1 MRRICGILAVV
12 LSFFTL
18 GCACSAPADTETES
32 PAQTNYVAEA
42 HKGET
47 TDVLLEDGGGPRGE
61 QPEEILPE
69 AKLFDQ
75 EQQVRNGDI
84 QLTFQTI
91 TYYDNVD
98 ESGIQ
103 LGEDAENYWIRYD
116 VIDESGQ
123 CLDHARIAMAQVNI
137 ANLSEKA
144 ETISLMEFNLRFY
157 EPDTGNASVTR
168 EVDYADPLQS
178 NDDPKKMYEYTFEP
192 GEDVDFT
199 LGYVLRSEDVE
210 RMEKGELIPTME
222 VNNRGYLP
230 TEEMTKDHLDEMA
243 YIELP
248 IPEEED

>member
-1 MRRICGILAVV
+1 MRKIFFLAVMAA
-12 LSFFTL
+12 LL
-18 GCACSAPADTETES
+18 CACSAPADTETES
-32 PAQTNYVAEA
+32 PIQTNYVAEA

-84 QLTFQTI
+84 QLTFQNMA
-91 TYYDNVD
+91 YYDNID
-98 ESGIQ
+98 DSGIQ
-103 LGEDAENYWIRYD
+103 LDEDAINANIHRG
-116 VIDESGQ
+116 VIDEEGQ
-123 CLDHARIAMAQVNI
+123 CIDRARIAMVQVNI
-137 ANLSEKA
+137 ANLSEKE
-144 ETISLMEFNLRFY
+144 ETISLLEFNLRFY
-157 EPDTGNASVTR
+157 EPDTGTASLTR
-168 EVDYADPLQS
+168 EVKSATPLQS
-178 NDDPKKMYEYTFEP
+178 NDNPKKMYEYTFEP

-248 IPEEED
+248 IPEEEP